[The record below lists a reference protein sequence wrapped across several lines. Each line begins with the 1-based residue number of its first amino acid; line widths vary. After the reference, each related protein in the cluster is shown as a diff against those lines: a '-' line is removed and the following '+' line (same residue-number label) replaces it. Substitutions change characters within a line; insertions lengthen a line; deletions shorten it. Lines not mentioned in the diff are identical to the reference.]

1 MDTLREHGARYAK
14 AVLAA
19 SGGNMRQACRT
30 LGITYHTLRGYL
42 GIRVM
47 PGEFDE
53 GMASLIAHR
62 RAIERTRAKLTE
74 AVNILS
80 GLNEDGSQSDA

>member
-1 MDTLREHGARYAK
+1 MDTLREHGARYAR

-42 GIRVM
+42 GVKVTL
-47 PGEFDE
+47 GEVDE
-53 GMASLIAHR
+53 GMANRIEHR

-80 GLNEDGSQSDA
+80 GLSEDGSHSDS

>member
-14 AVLAA
+14 AVLAV
-19 SGGNMRQACRT
+19 SGGNMRQACKT

-42 GIRVM
+42 GVKQM
-47 PGEFDE
+47 PGEIDE
-53 GMASLIAHR
+53 GMANRIEHR
-62 RAIERTRAKLTE
+62 RAIERARAKLTE

-80 GLNEDGSQSDA
+80 GLNEDGSQSDT